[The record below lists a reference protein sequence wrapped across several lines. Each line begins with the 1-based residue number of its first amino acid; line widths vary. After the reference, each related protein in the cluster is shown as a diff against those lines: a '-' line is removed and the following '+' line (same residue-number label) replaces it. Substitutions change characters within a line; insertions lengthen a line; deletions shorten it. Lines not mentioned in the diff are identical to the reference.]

1 MAVYLKYSIP
11 QDKSPIVVYGHKNP
25 YMIVAFFACVKAGHP
40 YCPVDIS
47 NPDTRTEQ
55 IIQSVR
61 PHIILATESYTFS
74 TNIKVCALEE
84 MILTFHK
91 ESKEFNYNVDLQDT
105 FYIIFTSGSTG
116 TPKGVQ
122 ITAECLENFL
132 KWSSSL
138 TDRYTKQTDQ
148 LTFINQ
154 APFSFD
160 LSVMDLYTSL
170 YMGGTLWV
178 LDKKTQTDTAL
189 LLESLEKSKA
199 DIWVSTPSFADICL
213 ADPKFN
219 KEILS
224 KLKLFFFCGEVLT
237 NSTVS
242 KLQKRFPETAVL
254 NTYGPT
260 ESTVAVTEIE
270 VTKKLCEEVS
280 PLPVGKVKPGTEIRI
295 MDKNRNSL
303 PDGEKGEIVI
313 LGNTVSTGYYGQPE
327 LTGKVFGHENGVRW
341 YRTGDEGYFKEG
353 LLYYLGRIDLQ
364 IKLHGYR
371 IEIEDIENN
380 LLKLEEIERAVV
392 LPVYKDGKIRNLKA
406 VIIAKEGINGNF
418 ETTQYLR
425 NRLKEFIPDYMIPKK
440 FIYVNSFP
448 MTNNGKVDRKE
459 LGRIIS

>member
-1 MAVYLKYSIP
+1 MYLKYSIP

-25 YMIVAFFACVKAGHP
+25 YMIVAFLACVKAGHP

-55 IIQSVR
+55 IIQSVQ

-138 TDRYTKQTDQ
+138 IDRYTKQTDQ

-219 KEILS
+219 KKILS

-341 YRTGDEGYFKEG
+341 YRTGDEGYFKAG